1 MFKCLSQCAAVAAVL
16 AGGLSARASIYSA
29 DFESPTYTVDTMI
42 AGQAGW
48 STMPADSGSDLVR
61 GSSYG
66 GGWASNGQY
75 LVVNGVNDFA
85 VSPSFT
91 PNGQTITKVSYDVRP
106 GDLATADGQSAGTQ
120 YIIDNSNNLMFS
132 MYFRGDGSGG
142 SKGSIFAAY
151 GDAYYNTTIPWEYVD
166 HNTLYHVDVT
176 LDSPAK
182 TWTLSVNNGPTTTGD
197 FSAVFGFSAST
208 GGEPGSVWLRGGAN
222 NNPGGLVTYDNLS
235 VTAVPEPTTGLLIL
249 GGLLLM
255 LRRRRR

>member
-1 MFKCLSQCAAVAAVL
+1 MLKQVSQVAAMAAVL

-48 STMPADSGSDLVR
+48 STMPANSGTDLVR
-61 GSSYG
+61 DTSYG

-85 VSPSFT
+85 VSPSFA

-106 GDLATADGQSAGTQ
+106 GDAAISDGQSAGTQ
-120 YIIDNSNNLMFS
+120 YIIDGSNNLMFS

-151 GDAYYNTTIPWEYVD
+151 GNAYYNTTIPWEYVD
-166 HNTLYHVDVT
+166 HNTLYHIDVM
-176 LDSPAK
+176 LDSTAK

-208 GGEPGSVWLRGGAN
+208 GGEPGLVWLRGGMN
-222 NNPGGLVTYDNLS
+222 NNPGGLVAYDNLT
-235 VTAVPEPTTGLLIL
+235 VAAVPEPAMGLLVL
-249 GGLLLM
+249 GGLLSV